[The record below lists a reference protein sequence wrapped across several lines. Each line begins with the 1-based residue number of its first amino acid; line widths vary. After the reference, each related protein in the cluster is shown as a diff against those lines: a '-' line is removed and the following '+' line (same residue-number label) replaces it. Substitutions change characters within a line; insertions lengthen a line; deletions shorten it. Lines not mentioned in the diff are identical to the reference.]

1 MLIIDLNIIHNNRHS
16 FDLPIVSKPS
26 LVAPLCVCTSTA
38 ISQTPLS
45 TRQMHRWVC
54 IYLSIYHLVII
65 LFHKVVLKPL
75 IDIALE
81 ISQLKTFIDRDA
93 PSVIT

>member
-1 MLIIDLNIIHNNRHS
+1 MRVYIDSYISDPALYEA
-16 FDLPIVSKPS
+16 DAQVS
-26 LVAPLCVCTSTA
+26 V
-38 ISQTPLS
+38 
-45 TRQMHRWVC
+45 
-54 IYLSIYHLVII
+54 YLSIYHLVII